1 MAMTLSDAAYEAMGE
16 LGAALIQVNPSDD
29 PIIVEHLRRAHATL
43 QSAYREHQRA
53 QRTAAIDAAASI
65 AFDNI
70 TARQAAKETS
80 HART

>member
-1 MAMTLSDAAYEAMGE
+1 M
-16 LGAALIQVNPSDD
+16 
-29 PIIVEHLRRAHATL
+29 RRAHATL

-70 TARQAAKETS
+70 TARQAAEETS